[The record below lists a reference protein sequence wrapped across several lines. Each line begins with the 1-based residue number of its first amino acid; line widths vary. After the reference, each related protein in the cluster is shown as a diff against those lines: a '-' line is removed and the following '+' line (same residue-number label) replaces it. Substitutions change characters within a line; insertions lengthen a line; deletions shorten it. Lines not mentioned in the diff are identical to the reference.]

1 MPKPILRVGKM
12 KSSGKSSPAAVEG
25 HNRRT
30 SNCPSCDPSRTH
42 LNRRLIGDD
51 LPFAESID
59 RVMSRAGLDPS
70 SRRKDA
76 TIANDLM
83 ISISPEWF
91 RPDNPSAIGT
101 WDEDR
106 LRVFQAEAEALAR
119 KTFGPRIVSMDLH
132 LDEATPHIHLVVVPI
147 MPAGVDAEGKKTWR
161 LSGKDMFDPEALKA
175 LQQAWEDRMRPHG
188 VGERLK
194 GSRARHTTLKE
205 YYGSLEETAKI
216 DRRNAVSIQSDPPK
230 KGLLESAE
238 QHQAKVNAWKKAEEK
253 RMLKGLEPLAR
264 EASRGRLYEVERLAA
279 SSLRGALAEQT
290 EELIDRSRKI
300 EAITM
305 ERDVTREEVAR
316 LRSTPL
322 NEVAAELAFFG
333 EIGPKENAI
342 DLVKRVGEVDY
353 KTAVAWLAQRFGA
366 DAAAAAV
373 RDEAQPKVA
382 VLEAAEPVW
391 TKAEATKRQLVQR
404 QLQAL
409 SAPAYRVTVM
419 GQTTQGGKEIT
430 LNIGKT
436 YHNRDELTPDEVIS
450 LIPILARRNAMGGQI
465 YVTPV
470 EPGFH
475 FALVD
480 DLDGPGLASL
490 RSRGYAPAT
499 VTETSPGSFQAVL
512 KVRGEKEPVNEW
524 FKDLNRD
531 LGDASITGLA
541 HPFRLAGFENRKE
554 KHRTPEGRFPW
565 VKLHEAVNRLCSRS
579 MAVVAA
585 YTARF
590 APERSDGPRR
600 PSP

>member
-12 KSSGKSSPAAVEG
+12 KSSGKSSPASVEG

-30 SNCPSCDPSRTH
+30 SDCPTCDPSRTH
-42 LNRRLIGDD
+42 LNQRLIGDD
-51 LPFAESID
+51 LPFKEAID
-59 RVMSRAGLDPS
+59 RVMSRAGIDPS
-70 SRRKDA
+70 KRRKDA

-91 RPDNPSAIGT
+91 RPDDPSAIGT

-106 LRVFQAEAEALAR
+106 LRVFVAEAQAMAV

-147 MPAGVDAEGKKTWR
+147 MPAGVDADTGKKSWR
-161 LSGKDMFDPEALKA
+161 LSGKDMFNPEALQG
-175 LQQAWEDRMRPHG
+175 LQQAWEDRMIRHG

-194 GSRARHTTLKE
+194 GSRARHTTLRE
-205 YYGSLEETAKI
+205 YYGALEETAKT
-216 DRRNAVSIQSDPPK
+216 DRRHTVSIQSDPPR
-230 KGLLESAE
+230 KGLLESTE
-238 QHQAKVNAWKKAEEK
+238 QHQAKLMDWKKTEAK
-253 RMLKGLEPLAR
+253 RIRKDLEPMAR
-264 EASRGRLYEVERLAA
+264 EASRGRLYENERLAA
-279 SSLRGALAEQT
+279 SSLRGVLAEQT
-290 EELIDRSRKI
+290 EELIDRSKR
-300 EAITM
+300 ITDISI
-305 ERDVTREEVAR
+305 ERDVTREEAAR

-322 NEVAAELAFFG
+322 NEVAAELGFTG

-342 DLVKRVGEVDY
+342 DLVKRVGEVEYRD
-353 KTAVAWLAQRFGA
+353 AVAWLAQRFGP

-373 RDEAQPKVA
+373 RDETLPKLAALV
-382 VLEAAEPVW
+382 EAAPVW
-391 TKAEATKRQLVQR
+391 TKAESTKRKLIER

-409 SAPAYRVTVM
+409 SAPAYRVTIMDERRGKSIGANAGKDYLDQDLLSPEQVM
-419 GQTTQGGKEIT
+419 AM
-430 LNIGKT
+430 
-436 YHNRDELTPDEVIS
+436 
-450 LIPILARRNAMGGQI
+450 IPTLARRNGQGGNI
-465 YVTPV
+465 YITPV

-490 RSRGYAPAT
+490 RQRGYAPAT

-512 KVRGEKEPVNEW
+512 KVQGPKEAANEW

-531 LGDASITGLA
+531 LGDARITGLS

-554 KHRTPEGRFPW
+554 KHQSPEGRFPW

-579 MAVVAA
+579 MEVVAA
-585 YTARF
+585 YATRLA
-590 APERSDGPRR
+590 ATRSDAPRP
-600 PSP
+600 PSR

>member
-1 MPKPILRVGKM
+1 M
-12 KSSGKSSPAAVEG
+12 
-25 HNRRT
+25 
-30 SNCPSCDPSRTH
+30 
-42 LNRRLIGDD
+42 NRRLIGDD
-51 LPFAESID
+51 LPFAQGID
-59 RVMSRAGLDPS
+59 RVMSRAGIDPTN
-70 SRRKDA
+70 RRKDA
-76 TIANDLM
+76 TIANDILL
-83 ISISPEWF
+83 SVSPEWF
-91 RPDNPSAIGT
+91 RPDDPSAIGT

-106 LRVFQAEAEALAR
+106 LRVFVAEAEAWAK

-147 MPAGVDAEGKKTWR
+147 MPGAVADDGRKTWR

-175 LQQAWEDRMRPHG
+175 LQQTWEDRLRPHG
-188 VGERLK
+188 VGPRLK

-205 YYGSLEETAKI
+205 YYGSLDAAAQI
-216 DRRNAVSIQSDPPK
+216 DRRKGVSIQSDPPA
-230 KGLLESAE
+230 KGLFEPEEKHRARLE
-238 QHQAKVNAWKKAEEK
+238 AWKKDEAK
-253 RMLKGLEPLAR
+253 RMRKELEPMAR
-264 EASRGRLYEVERLAA
+264 EASRGRLFENERLAA
-279 SSLRGALAEQT
+279 SSLRGVVAEQT
-290 EELIDRSRKI
+290 EELIARSKRI
-300 EAITM
+300 EAVTAD
-305 ERDVTREEVAR
+305 RDVTREEAAR

-322 NEVAAELAFFG
+322 NEVAAELGFDG

-366 DAAAAAV
+366 EAAAAAV
-373 RDEAQPKVA
+373 RDETLPKVEA
-382 VLEAAEPVW
+382 LVAAEPVW

-409 SAPAYRVTVM
+409 SAPAYRVTIM
-419 GQTTQGGKEIT
+419 DERRGKSIGANAGKDYLGQDLLSPEQV
-430 LNIGKT
+430 LA
-436 YHNRDELTPDEVIS
+436 
-450 LIPILARRNAMGGQI
+450 LIPTLARRNGQGGNI

-512 KVRGEKEPVNEW
+512 KVQGPKDAANEW

-531 LGDASITGLA
+531 LGDARITGLS
-541 HPFRLAGFENRKE
+541 HPFRLAGFENRKD
-554 KHRTPEGRFPW
+554 KHQTPEGRFPW

-585 YTARF
+585 YAARLGV
-590 APERSDGPRR
+590 ERSDTLR
-600 PSP
+600 PPTP